1 MRWTNIEDSPPD
13 EDVEYL
19 LWDGD
24 VSLIHLGFYAG
35 KGSALR
41 EGFYKIGSSG
51 ASEKLEHITHY
62 MEMPGA
68 PP

>member
-1 MRWTNIEDSPPD
+1 MKWIDIEESLPE
-13 EDVEYL
+13 EDIELL
-19 LWDGD
+19 LWDGN

-35 KGSALR
+35 KGNALR
-41 EGFYKIGSSG
+41 EGFYKIGSNG

-62 MEMPGA
+62 MEMPGV